1 MDLFANIGKAV
12 LIQSLGLQKNYTE
25 TASESINVIDHD
37 NNTCHNCK
45 YCDIINSFDTDSDT
59 YKAAQVICESCPHKV
74 LTTKTVYK
82 KIYHNEKNR
91 YGYKPR
97 LNCCYCSISIIQIN
111 LVLFVMSIHY
121 NWLKN

>member
-82 KIYHNEKNR
+82 KIYINDKNR
-91 YGYKPR
+91 YGY
-97 LNCCYCSISIIQIN
+97 
-111 LVLFVMSIHY
+111 
-121 NWLKN
+121 

>member
-59 YKAAQVICESCPHKV
+59 YKAAQVMLKV
-74 LTTKTVYK
+74 VHIKFLLQRPYIK
-82 KIYHNEKNR
+82 R
-91 YGYKPR
+91 YTIMKR
-97 LNCCYCSISIIQIN
+97 IVMVIS
-111 LVLFVMSIHY
+111 HA
-121 NWLKN
+121 